1 MVGLDCKICREWLD
15 LCENIVYIIFAIVVM
30 AFLLLLFWQNINF
43 KPIKI
48 NDVASV
54 EKIEISL
61 EIIENNNMSLYK
73 SEITEKDLMRDFCNE
88 MSEIKA
94 KRIVNGGGED
104 SNITIYIRVYY
115 SGERIEYYT
124 IYGNQILLND
134 GKKAY
139 QMNDSE
145 SEKMREYFLRLCK
158 LD

>member
-1 MVGLDCKICREWLD
+1 MIIKILR
-15 LCENIVYIIFAIVVM
+15 NIVYIIFAIIVM
-30 AFLLLLFWQNINF
+30 TFLLLLFWQNINF

-73 SEITEKDLMRDFCNE
+73 SEITEKDLMQDFCNE

>member
-1 MVGLDCKICREWLD
+1 MIIKILR
-15 LCENIVYIIFAIVVM
+15 NIVYIIFAIAVM

-73 SEITEKDLMRDFCNE
+73 SEITEKDLMQDFCNE

-104 SNITIYIRVYY
+104 SNITIYIRIYY
-115 SGERIEYYT
+115 SGERLEYYT

>member
-1 MVGLDCKICREWLD
+1 MIIKILR
-15 LCENIVYIIFAIVVM
+15 NIVYIIFAIVVM

-54 EKIEISL
+54 EKIELSL

-73 SEITEKDLMRDFCNE
+73 SEITEKDLMQDFCNE

-104 SNITIYIRVYY
+104 SNITIYIRIYY
-115 SGERIEYYT
+115 SGERLEYYT

>member
-1 MVGLDCKICREWLD
+1 MKRGLFVIIKILR
-15 LCENIVYIIFAIVVM
+15 NIVYIIFAIVVM

-54 EKIEISL
+54 EKIELSL

-73 SEITEKDLMRDFCNE
+73 SEITEKDLMQDFCNE

-104 SNITIYIRVYY
+104 SNITIYIRIYY
-115 SGERIEYYT
+115 SGERLEYYT

-134 GKKAY
+134 RKKAY
-139 QMNDSE
+139 QMNESE
-145 SEKMREYFLRLCK
+145 SEKLWEYFLRLCK

>member
-1 MVGLDCKICREWLD
+1 MIIKILR
-15 LCENIVYIIFAIVVM
+15 NIVYIIFAIIVM
-30 AFLLLLFWQNINF
+30 TFLLLLFWQNINF

-73 SEITEKDLMRDFCNE
+73 SEITEKDLMQDFCNE

-104 SNITIYIRVYY
+104 SNITIYIRIYY
-115 SGERIEYYT
+115 SGERLEYYT

>member
-1 MVGLDCKICREWLD
+1 MIIKILR
-15 LCENIVYIIFAIVVM
+15 NIVYIIFAIVVM

-104 SNITIYIRVYY
+104 SNITIYIRIYY
-115 SGERIEYYT
+115 SGERLEYYT

>member
-1 MVGLDCKICREWLD
+1 MKGNLFMIIKILR
-15 LCENIVYIIFAIVVM
+15 NIVYIIFAIAVM

-104 SNITIYIRVYY
+104 SNITIYIRIYY
-115 SGERIEYYT
+115 SGERLEYYT

-134 GKKAY
+134 RKKAY
-139 QMNDSE
+139 QMNESE
-145 SEKMREYFLRLCK
+145 SEKLWEYFLRLCK

>member
-1 MVGLDCKICREWLD
+1 MIIKILR
-15 LCENIVYIIFAIVVM
+15 NIVYIIFAIVVM

-54 EKIEISL
+54 EKIELSL

-73 SEITEKDLMRDFCNE
+73 SEITEKDLMQDFCNE

-104 SNITIYIRVYY
+104 SNITIYIRIYY
-115 SGERIEYYT
+115 SGERLEYYT

-134 GKKAY
+134 RKKAY
-139 QMNDSE
+139 QMNESE
-145 SEKMREYFLRLCK
+145 SEKLWEYFLRLCK

>member
-1 MVGLDCKICREWLD
+1 MKGNLFMIIKILR
-15 LCENIVYIIFAIVVM
+15 NIVYIIFAIAVM

-54 EKIEISL
+54 EKIELSL

-73 SEITEKDLMRDFCNE
+73 SEITEKDLMQDFCNE

-104 SNITIYIRVYY
+104 SNITIYIRIYY
-115 SGERIEYYT
+115 SGERLEYYT

>member
-1 MVGLDCKICREWLD
+1 MIIKILR
-15 LCENIVYIIFAIVVM
+15 NIVYIIFAIVVM
-30 AFLLLLFWQNINF
+30 AFLLLMVWQNINF

-73 SEITEKDLMRDFCNE
+73 SEITEKDLMQDFCNE

-104 SNITIYIRVYY
+104 SNITIYIRIYY
-115 SGERIEYYT
+115 SGERLEYYT

>member
-1 MVGLDCKICREWLD
+1 MKRGLFVIIKILR
-15 LCENIVYIIFAIVVM
+15 NIVYIIFAIVVM
-30 AFLLLLFWQNINF
+30 ALLLLLFWQNINF

-54 EKIEISL
+54 EKIELSL

-104 SNITIYIRVYY
+104 SNITIYIRIYY
-115 SGERIEYYT
+115 SGERLEYYT

>member
-1 MVGLDCKICREWLD
+1 MIIKILR
-15 LCENIVYIIFAIVVM
+15 NIVYIIFAIAVM

-73 SEITEKDLMRDFCNE
+73 SEITEKDLMQDFCNE

-115 SGERIEYYT
+115 SGERIKYYT
-124 IYGNQILLND
+124 IYGNQILLDD

>member
-1 MVGLDCKICREWLD
+1 MKRGLFVIIKILR
-15 LCENIVYIIFAIVVM
+15 NIVYIIFAIVVM

-61 EIIENNNMSLYK
+61 EIIKNNNMSLYK
-73 SEITEKDLMRDFCNE
+73 SEIMEKDLMRDFCNE

-104 SNITIYIRVYY
+104 SNITIYIRIYY
-115 SGERIEYYT
+115 SGERLEYYT

>member
-1 MVGLDCKICREWLD
+1 
-15 LCENIVYIIFAIVVM
+15 
-30 AFLLLLFWQNINF
+30 
-43 KPIKI
+43 
-48 NDVASV
+48 
-54 EKIEISL
+54 
-61 EIIENNNMSLYK
+61 MSLYK
-73 SEITEKDLMRDFCNE
+73 SEITEKDLMQDFCNE

>member
-1 MVGLDCKICREWLD
+1 MKRGLFVIIKILR
-15 LCENIVYIIFAIVVM
+15 NIVYIIFAIFVM
-30 AFLLLLFWQNINF
+30 AFLLLLIWQNVNF

-48 NDVASV
+48 NAVDSV

-61 EIIENNNMSLYK
+61 EIIENNNISLYK
-73 SEITEKDLMRDFCNE
+73 SEITEKDLMQDFCNE

-94 KRIVNGGGED
+94 KRIVNGGEEN

-115 SGERIEYYT
+115 IGEKLEYYT

-139 QMNDSE
+139 QMNESE
-145 SEKMREYFLRLCK
+145 SEKLWEYFLRLCK

>member
-1 MVGLDCKICREWLD
+1 MIIKILR
-15 LCENIVYIIFAIVVM
+15 NIVYIIFAIAVM

-104 SNITIYIRVYY
+104 SNITIYIRIYY
-115 SGERIEYYT
+115 SGERLEYYT

>member
-1 MVGLDCKICREWLD
+1 
-15 LCENIVYIIFAIVVM
+15 
-30 AFLLLLFWQNINF
+30 
-43 KPIKI
+43 
-48 NDVASV
+48 
-54 EKIEISL
+54 
-61 EIIENNNMSLYK
+61 MSYK
-73 SEITEKDLMRDFCNE
+73 SEITEKDLMQDFCNE

-94 KRIVNGGGED
+94 KRIVNGGGKD

-115 SGERIEYYT
+115 SGERLEYYT

>member
-1 MVGLDCKICREWLD
+1 MIIKILR
-15 LCENIVYIIFAIVVM
+15 NIVYIIFAIVVM
-30 AFLLLLFWQNINF
+30 AFLLLMVWQNINF

-54 EKIEISL
+54 EKIELSL
-61 EIIENNNMSLYK
+61 EIIEKNNMSLYK
-73 SEITEKDLMRDFCNE
+73 SEITEKDLMQDFCNE

-104 SNITIYIRVYY
+104 SNITIYIRIYY
-115 SGERIEYYT
+115 SGERLEYYT

>member
-1 MVGLDCKICREWLD
+1 MIIKILR
-15 LCENIVYIIFAIVVM
+15 NIVYIIFAIFVM

-73 SEITEKDLMRDFCNE
+73 SEITEKDLMQDFCNE

-115 SGERIEYYT
+115 TGERLEYYT

-139 QMNDSE
+139 QMNEGE
-145 SEKMREYFLRLCK
+145 SEKLREYFLRLCK

>member
-1 MVGLDCKICREWLD
+1 MIIKILR
-15 LCENIVYIIFAIVVM
+15 NIVYIIFAIFVM

-54 EKIEISL
+54 EKIELSL
-61 EIIENNNMSLYK
+61 EIIEKNNMSLYK
-73 SEITEKDLMRDFCNE
+73 SEITEKDLMQDFCNE

-104 SNITIYIRVYY
+104 SNITIYIRIYY
-115 SGERIEYYT
+115 SGERLEYYT

>member
-1 MVGLDCKICREWLD
+1 MIIKILR
-15 LCENIVYIIFAIVVM
+15 NIVYIIFAIVVM
-30 AFLLLLFWQNINF
+30 AFLLLMVWQNINF

-54 EKIEISL
+54 EKIELSL

-104 SNITIYIRVYY
+104 SNITIYIRIYY
-115 SGERIEYYT
+115 SGERLEYYT

>member
-1 MVGLDCKICREWLD
+1 MKGNLFMIIKILR
-15 LCENIVYIIFAIVVM
+15 NIVYIIFAIIVM
-30 AFLLLLFWQNINF
+30 TFLLLLFWQNINF

-73 SEITEKDLMRDFCNE
+73 SEITEKDLMQDFCNE

>member
-1 MVGLDCKICREWLD
+1 
-15 LCENIVYIIFAIVVM
+15 M

-54 EKIEISL
+54 EKIELSL

-73 SEITEKDLMRDFCNE
+73 SEITEKDLMQDFCNE

-104 SNITIYIRVYY
+104 SNITIYIRIYY
-115 SGERIEYYT
+115 SGERLEYYT

>member
-1 MVGLDCKICREWLD
+1 MKGNLFMIIKILR
-15 LCENIVYIIFAIVVM
+15 NIVYIIFAIVVM
-30 AFLLLLFWQNINF
+30 AFLLLMVWQNINF

-61 EIIENNNMSLYK
+61 EIIKNNNMSLYK

-104 SNITIYIRVYY
+104 SNITIYIRIYY
-115 SGERIEYYT
+115 SGERLEYYT

>member
-1 MVGLDCKICREWLD
+1 MKRGLFVIIKILR
-15 LCENIVYIIFAIVVM
+15 NIVYIIFAIVVM

-54 EKIEISL
+54 EKIELSL

-73 SEITEKDLMRDFCNE
+73 SEITEKDLMQDFCNE

-104 SNITIYIRVYY
+104 SNITIYIRIYY
-115 SGERIEYYT
+115 SGERLEYYT

-134 GKKAY
+134 RGG
-139 QMNDSE
+139 
-145 SEKMREYFLRLCK
+145 
-158 LD
+158 

>member
-1 MVGLDCKICREWLD
+1 MIIKILR
-15 LCENIVYIIFAIVVM
+15 NIVYIIFAIVVM
-30 AFLLLLFWQNINF
+30 AFLLLMVWQNINF

-61 EIIENNNMSLYK
+61 EIIKNNNMSLYK
-73 SEITEKDLMRDFCNE
+73 SEITEKDLMWDFCNE

-104 SNITIYIRVYY
+104 SNITIYIRIYY
-115 SGERIEYYT
+115 SGERLEYYT

>member
-1 MVGLDCKICREWLD
+1 MIIKILR
-15 LCENIVYIIFAIVVM
+15 NIVYIIFAIAVM

-54 EKIEISL
+54 EKIELSL

-73 SEITEKDLMRDFCNE
+73 SEITEKDLMQDFCNE

-104 SNITIYIRVYY
+104 SNITIYIRIYY
-115 SGERIEYYT
+115 SGERLEYYT

>member
-1 MVGLDCKICREWLD
+1 MKRGLFVIIKILR
-15 LCENIVYIIFAIVVM
+15 NIVYIIFAIVVM

-104 SNITIYIRVYY
+104 SNITIYIRIYY
-115 SGERIEYYT
+115 SGERLEYYT

-134 GKKAY
+134 RKKAY
-139 QMNDSE
+139 QMNESE
-145 SEKMREYFLRLCK
+145 SEKLWEYFLRLCK

>member
-1 MVGLDCKICREWLD
+1 MKGNLFMIIKILR
-15 LCENIVYIIFAIVVM
+15 NIVYIIFAIAVM

-104 SNITIYIRVYY
+104 SNITIYIRIYY
-115 SGERIEYYT
+115 SGERLEYYT

>member
-1 MVGLDCKICREWLD
+1 MKGNLFMIIKILR
-15 LCENIVYIIFAIVVM
+15 NIVYIIFAIIVM
-30 AFLLLLFWQNINF
+30 TFLLLLFWQNINF

-73 SEITEKDLMRDFCNE
+73 SEITEKDLMQDFCNE

-145 SEKMREYFLRLCK
+145 SEKLREYFLRLCK

>member
-1 MVGLDCKICREWLD
+1 MIIKILR
-15 LCENIVYIIFAIVVM
+15 NIVYILFAIVVM
-30 AFLLLLFWQNINF
+30 VFLLLLVWQNVNF

-48 NDVASV
+48 NDVDSV

-73 SEITEKDLMRDFCNE
+73 SEISEKDLMQDFCNE

>member
-1 MVGLDCKICREWLD
+1 MKGNLFMIIKILR
-15 LCENIVYIIFAIVVM
+15 NIVYIIFAIFVM

-73 SEITEKDLMRDFCNE
+73 SEITEKDLMQDFCNE

-115 SGERIEYYT
+115 TGERLEYYT

-139 QMNDSE
+139 QMNE
-145 SEKMREYFLRLCK
+145 AENQKLREYFLRLCK

>member
-1 MVGLDCKICREWLD
+1 MIIKILR
-15 LCENIVYIIFAIVVM
+15 NIVYIIFAIVVM
-30 AFLLLLFWQNINF
+30 AFLLLMVWQNINF

-61 EIIENNNMSLYK
+61 EIIKNNNMSLYK

-104 SNITIYIRVYY
+104 SNITIYIRIYY
-115 SGERIEYYT
+115 SGERLEYYM

>member
-1 MVGLDCKICREWLD
+1 MIIKILR
-15 LCENIVYIIFAIVVM
+15 NIVYIIFAIAVM

-61 EIIENNNMSLYK
+61 EIIKNNNMSLYK

-104 SNITIYIRVYY
+104 SNITIYIRIYY
-115 SGERIEYYT
+115 SGERLEYYT

>member
-1 MVGLDCKICREWLD
+1 MIIKILR
-15 LCENIVYIIFAIVVM
+15 NIVYILFAIVVI
-30 AFLLLLFWQNINF
+30 AFLLLLVWQNVSF

-48 NDVASV
+48 NDVDSV

-61 EIIENNNMSLYK
+61 EIIENNDMSLYK
-73 SEITEKDLMRDFCNE
+73 SEITEKDLMQDFCNE

-115 SGERIEYYT
+115 SGERLEYYT

-139 QMNDSE
+139 QMNESE
-145 SEKMREYFLRLCK
+145 SEKLREYFLRLCK
-158 LD
+158 

>member
-1 MVGLDCKICREWLD
+1 MIIKILR
-15 LCENIVYIIFAIVVM
+15 NIVYIIFAIVVM
-30 AFLLLLFWQNINF
+30 AFLLLMVWQNINF

-61 EIIENNNMSLYK
+61 EIIKNNNMSLYK
-73 SEITEKDLMRDFCNE
+73 SEIMEKDLMRDFCNE

-94 KRIVNGGGED
+94 KRIVNGGGKD

-115 SGERIEYYT
+115 SGERLEYYT

>member
-1 MVGLDCKICREWLD
+1 MKRKFFVIIKILR
-15 LCENIVYIIFAIVVM
+15 NIVNIILAIFIMV
-30 AFLLLLFWQNINF
+30 FLLLLVWQNVNF

-48 NDVASV
+48 KDVNSV

-73 SEITEKDLMRDFCNE
+73 LEITEKDLMVDLCNE

-104 SNITIYIRVYY
+104 ANITIYIRVYY
-115 SGERIEYYT
+115 IGERLGYYT

-139 QMNDSE
+139 QMSESE
-145 SEKMREYFLRLCK
+145 SEKLREYFLRLCK
-158 LD
+158 

>member
-1 MVGLDCKICREWLD
+1 MIIKILR
-15 LCENIVYIIFAIVVM
+15 NIVYIIFAIFVM

-54 EKIEISL
+54 EKIELSL

-73 SEITEKDLMRDFCNE
+73 SEITEKDLMQDFCDE

-115 SGERIEYYT
+115 TGERLEYYT

-139 QMNDSE
+139 QMNEDE
-145 SEKMREYFLRLCK
+145 SEKLREYFLRLCK